1 MADAKFVADARFV
14 ADANV
19 CSSAFTPS
27 MEELESDCFS
37 LAAGS
42 LWTSSADFLL

>member
-14 ADANV
+14 ADAKFVADATV

-27 MEELESDCFS
+27 MEELGSDCFS
-37 LAAGS
+37 LMLPGH
-42 LWTSSADFLL
+42 L